1 MIQSWLKGVMQLPLT
16 LLLLCTLTFFLVR
29 VTPGGPFSSERD
41 LDPIVETALQKKYRL
56 NDPLWDQYTHFLASL
71 VRGDLGPSFQQKSRN
86 VVEII
91 STHLPPSIV
100 LGCWAMSIALLCGV
114 LLGIVSAIKHLSSW
128 DLIAMSLSVLG
139 LSCPGFVVGPCLQW
153 MFSLKWPILPTAGY
167 SGAFGFE
174 HLILPAVALSL
185 PFTARIARLTRGG
198 LLDVLS
204 QDYILTAKAKG
215 LQPKRIFY
223 HHAMRGAL
231 LPVVSYLGPAC
242 AGVTTGTLVVERIF
256 QIPGLGREF
265 VESALNR
272 DYTLV
277 MGTVIVYGCFLVAS
291 NLFFDLVAAWLN
303 PRLR

>member
-1 MIQSWLKGVMQLPLT
+1 MIQSWLKGVIQLPFT

-29 VTPGGPFSSERD
+29 LTPGGPFSSERD
-41 LDPIVETALQKKYRL
+41 LDPVVENALLEKYKL
-56 NDPLWDQYTHFLASL
+56 NDPLWKQYTHFLGSL
-71 VRGDLGPSFQQKSRN
+71 ARGDLGPSFQQKSRS

-91 STHLPPSIV
+91 ATHLPPSIV
-100 LGCWAMSIALLCGV
+100 LGCWAMSIALLCGIS
-114 LLGIVSAIKHLSSW
+114 LGVVSAIKHLSFW
-128 DLIAMSLSVLG
+128 DLAAMSLSVLG

-153 MFSLKWPILPTAGY
+153 VFTLKWPILPTAGY
-167 SGAFGFE
+167 SGASGLE
-174 HLILPAVALSL
+174 HLILPAIALSL

-215 LQPKRIFY
+215 LKPQRIFCS
-223 HHAMRGAL
+223 HAMRGAL

-277 MGTVIVYGCFLVAS
+277 MGTVLVYGCFLIVS
-291 NLFFDLVAAWLN
+291 NLFFDIVAAWLN